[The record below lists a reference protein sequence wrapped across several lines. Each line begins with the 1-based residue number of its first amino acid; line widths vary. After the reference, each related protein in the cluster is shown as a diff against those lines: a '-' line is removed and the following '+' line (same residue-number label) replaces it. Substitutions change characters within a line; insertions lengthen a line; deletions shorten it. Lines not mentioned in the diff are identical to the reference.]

1 MKVKVSTVLDPEK
14 TILRMVKSAE
24 VITVQ
29 KSELE
34 IVVLAISAKMP
45 PLYSMVV
52 QKGGKKKK
60 IKLRFISKGTESRT
74 ENCKL
79 MMWPQFDCW
88 RQFWTLFQGKY
99 SRAGKNCRERWKGDH
114 RFSRGF
120 VQDYIKQTC
129 LKKSAEEKR
138 HNTAMQN
145 RKQQRKLSRTPLFSP
160 PMQKFEKAGLK
171 QSGGIL
177 HSRWIKL
184 WDSSPYSVVKTK
196 SVSRLKKVLWIHL
209 QMKKSIKTY

>member
-34 IVVLAISAKMP
+34 IVMLTISAKMP

-60 IKLRFISKGTESRT
+60 KLRFISKGTESGT

-79 MMWPQFDCW
+79 MM
-88 RQFWTLFQGKY
+88 
-99 SRAGKNCRERWKGDH
+99 
-114 RFSRGF
+114 
-120 VQDYIKQTC
+120 
-129 LKKSAEEKR
+129 
-138 HNTAMQN
+138 
-145 RKQQRKLSRTPLFSP
+145 
-160 PMQKFEKAGLK
+160 
-171 QSGGIL
+171 
-177 HSRWIKL
+177 
-184 WDSSPYSVVKTK
+184 
-196 SVSRLKKVLWIHL
+196 
-209 QMKKSIKTY
+209 